1 MSILKVSLTYP
12 EMSVTQMRDSVAE
25 FLGPSEEGCY
35 QFENPAVQKRS
46 TDPALLVS
54 LASASSAVLT
64 ALVTGVLQMVSSR
77 RGRSGSVSITTA
89 EGVIIS
95 VPLNADADDIEQA
108 VSLLAQVDAA
118 HFSVNNDEED
128 E

>member
-1 MSILKVSLTYP
+1 
-12 EMSVTQMRDSVAE
+12 MRDSVAE